1 MKADCNELIPVVMTW
16 LPIETALGPVM
27 AWGKGPASFQDEPP
41 STRISDESMIPYKM
55 KYNLSRRQVILVF
68 HFYFQANVI
77 CANLNVARFYCC
89 FVLAFCLSIVK
100 SIIKWC
106 STHNQIYLTRRD
118 YIIYLSKR
126 LSRLDMVINF
136 VSPLCCPSWQSVR
149 MRGLISP
156 VLTLATL
163 QRSHHYC
170 TPSLCHAG
178 ILQGPSQWQCQ

>member
-1 MKADCNELIPVVMTW
+1 MKPPVQWMQLSCCIIILYNGQKLDESWCNELIPVEMTW

-77 CANLNVARFYCC
+77 CANLNVAKFYCC

-118 YIIYLSKR
+118 YIIYLKDYR
-126 LSRLDMVINF
+126 D
-136 VSPLCCPSWQSVR
+136 
-149 MRGLISP
+149 
-156 VLTLATL
+156 
-163 QRSHHYC
+163 
-170 TPSLCHAG
+170 
-178 ILQGPSQWQCQ
+178 